1 MLWMQIKSDILQIPY
16 QNLHRSDLSTLGSA
30 LIAGYST
37 GIYKDYES
45 DIKKIIKSNLKVIPK
60 ENEDEKYLKYIDV
73 YKNLLF
79 ALKDIYK
86 KLADIKSK

>member
-1 MLWMQIKSDILQIPY
+1 
-16 QNLHRSDLSTLGSA
+16 GSA

-45 DIKKIIKSNLKVIPK
+45 DIKRIIKSNLKIIPK

-73 YKNLLF
+73 YKDLF
-79 ALKDIYK
+79 FTLKDIYK
-86 KLADIKSK
+86 KLVDIKSE